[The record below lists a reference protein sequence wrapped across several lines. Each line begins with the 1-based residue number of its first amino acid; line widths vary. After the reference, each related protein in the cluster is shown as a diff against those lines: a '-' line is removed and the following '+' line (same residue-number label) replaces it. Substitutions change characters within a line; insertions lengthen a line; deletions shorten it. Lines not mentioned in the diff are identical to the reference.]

1 MLSILIPTYDY
12 SVVQLVKSLYEQL
25 KDQKISF
32 EIICFDNGS
41 KSNSNKINNE
51 INNIPFCN
59 FTSLENDVGRSKIRN
74 LLAQKSTY
82 DWLLFLD
89 SDVIP
94 CNGKFIEKYLE
105 SVNNGYKVV
114 YGGLKYYNNKPSK
127 EFILR
132 WVYGKSREEIP
143 IEKRILKPDKYFSSA
158 NFLIDK
164 KAFNTVSFDEN
175 LTKYGHE
182 DTMLAI
188 ELNNINISIHQ
199 IDNPVYHLGLDE
211 NHIFIKK
218 TKKAV
223 ENLLMLQDQKKVKPD
238 YNKLLRSFSDVK
250 KIKMKKIFTIFFKIS
265 SKKMEKNL
273 VSKKPSLK
281 IYDLYKLS
289 YLCSISK
296 N

>member
-1 MLSILIPTYDY
+1 
-12 SVVQLVKSLYEQL
+12 
-25 KDQKISF
+25 
-32 EIICFDNGS
+32 
-41 KSNSNKINNE
+41 
-51 INNIPFCN
+51 
-59 FTSLENDVGRSKIRN
+59 
-74 LLAQKSTY
+74 
-82 DWLLFLD
+82 
-89 SDVIP
+89 
-94 CNGKFIEKYLE
+94 
-105 SVNNGYKVV
+105 
-114 YGGLKYYNNKPSK
+114 
-127 EFILR
+127 
-132 WVYGKSREEIP
+132 
-143 IEKRILKPDKYFSSA
+143 
-158 NFLIDK
+158 
-164 KAFNTVSFDEN
+164 
-175 LTKYGHE
+175 
-182 DTMLAI
+182 MLAI